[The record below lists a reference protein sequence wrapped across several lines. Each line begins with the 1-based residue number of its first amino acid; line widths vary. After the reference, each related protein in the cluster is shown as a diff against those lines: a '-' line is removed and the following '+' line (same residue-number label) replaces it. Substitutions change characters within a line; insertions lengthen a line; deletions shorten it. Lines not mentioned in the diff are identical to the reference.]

1 MKSVKHREPFKE
13 RVSKRRD
20 PSIGSG
26 PGAVTN
32 AGSSHLTGLESKK
45 QGDGGISIPA
55 SWQRKTGK
63 ASSIFESFYHAFH
76 GIKVGLSSQ
85 RNLRIHFTATPCVV
99 VLGLVLQIDM
109 ASWLALVLV
118 MAMVISTE
126 FLNTALEH
134 LVDIAAEGQYR
145 YAARCAKD
153 TAAAAVLTA
162 SVAAIATG
170 LIVFLPRLLA
180 LIYS

>member
-1 MKSVKHREPFKE
+1 MTALATV
-13 RVSKRRD
+13 
-20 PSIGSG
+20 
-26 PGAVTN
+26 
-32 AGSSHLTGLESKK
+32 
-45 QGDGGISIPA
+45 A
-55 SWQRKTGK
+55 S
-63 ASSIFESFYHAFH
+63 A
-76 GIKVGLSSQ
+76 
-85 RNLRIHFTATPCVV
+85 
-99 VLGLVLQIDM
+99 LVLVI
-109 ASWLALVLV
+109 ARAARLAAALCALVLV

-180 LIYS
+180 RIYS

>member
-1 MKSVKHREPFKE
+1 M
-13 RVSKRRD
+13 
-20 PSIGSG
+20 
-26 PGAVTN
+26 
-32 AGSSHLTGLESKK
+32 GSSAASLTNGSPGHLTGLDSKK
-45 QGDGGISIPA
+45 SSDSVIPIPT
-55 SWQRKTGK
+55 SWQRKTGQ
-63 ASSIFESFYHAFH
+63 ASSVVESFYHAFH
-76 GIKVGLSSQ
+76 GIKVGLESQ
-85 RNLRIHFTATPCVV
+85 RNLRIHFLATPVVV
-99 VLGLVLQIDM
+99 VLGFALQIDV

-162 SVAAIATG
+162 SFAAIATG
-170 LIVFLPRLLA
+170 AIVFVPRLLA
-180 LIYS
+180 VFTG